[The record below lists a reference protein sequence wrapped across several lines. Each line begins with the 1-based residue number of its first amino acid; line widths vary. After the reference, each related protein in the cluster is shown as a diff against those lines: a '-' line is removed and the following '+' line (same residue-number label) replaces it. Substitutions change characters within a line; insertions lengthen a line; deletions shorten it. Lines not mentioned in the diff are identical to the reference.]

1 MAEDEGDYVQEFSLL
16 ESTGQR
22 VVLKINV
29 KEGHVRYIRK
39 GEVKQS
45 CMVQDLTVCSKN
57 DLQIAVNIGPLE
69 KILSAENSQSKVETL
84 KNIEAIKEQH
94 AIKPSIYSK
103 EGSYIIKEG
112 FLNKKGNTVLE
123 KWARRKVCIKRGLL
137 IYYPEQS
144 EKTIKLEPIIE
155 CHVEAI
161 GTDKFNVTVPERT
174 YSFQI
179 PDSVRDKEEERDNWI
194 KCIRTAITDRVPPQ
208 RPGFHQVL
216 PDDVIRKSIKR
227 KTIPKSLVVKQG
239 YLDKRGNAKV
249 KVWNERFVSV
259 EIGKFSY
266 ALPNKT
272 ENTLN
277 VVNLQEGEVS
287 VISTKTYGFDVQIP
301 GRTFH
306 FRIQAK
312 EENKEEEHLNWMKAF
327 NKACCSTTSSE
338 LIKGENEEN
347 DDDNTNKKEKE
358 LKTLTDN
365 TDDDESCSDTSR
377 IPLKGSFKE
386 SKLGSTRSYRKHLR
400 GDSLDEHL

>member
-1 MAEDEGDYVQEFSLL
+1 MSRQLCSHAVYFAKQVSLQLLALTMAEAH
-16 ESTGQR
+16 
-22 VVLKINV
+22 NAN
-29 KEGHVRYIRK
+29 IR
-39 GEVKQS
+39 
-45 CMVQDLTVCSKN
+45 T
-57 DLQIAVNIGPLE
+57 
-69 KILSAENSQSKVETL
+69 T
-84 KNIEAIKEQH
+84 

-312 EENKEEEHLNWMKAF
+312 VENKEEEHLNWMKAF

-358 LKTLTDN
+358 LKSLTDN

-377 IPLKGSFKE
+377 IPLKGSLKE

>member
-1 MAEDEGDYVQEFSLL
+1 MIE
-16 ESTGQR
+16 
-22 VVLKINV
+22 
-29 KEGHVRYIRK
+29 
-39 GEVKQS
+39 
-45 CMVQDLTVCSKN
+45 TVS
-57 DLQIAVNIGPLE
+57 
-69 KILSAENSQSKVETL
+69 
-84 KNIEAIKEQH
+84 
-94 AIKPSIYSK
+94 
-103 EGSYIIKEG
+103 
-112 FLNKKGNTVLE
+112 
-123 KWARRKVCIKRGLL
+123 
-137 IYYPEQS
+137 
-144 EKTIKLEPIIE
+144 
-155 CHVEAI
+155 
-161 GTDKFNVTVPERT
+161 
-174 YSFQI
+174 SFQI

-272 ENTLN
+272 E
-277 VVNLQEGEVS
+277 
-287 VISTKTYGFDVQIP
+287 
-301 GRTFH
+301 
-306 FRIQAK
+306 
-312 EENKEEEHLNWMKAF
+312 AF

-347 DDDNTNKKEKE
+347 DDNTNKKEKE
-358 LKTLTDN
+358 LKSVTDN

>member
-1 MAEDEGDYVQEFSLL
+1 MEEGNDGIVQEFTLWKSG
-16 ESTGQR
+16 GQR
-22 VVLKINV
+22 VILKIDSEQGNV
-29 KEGHVRYIRK
+29 KYIRK
-39 GEVKQS
+39 GQVKHS
-45 CMVQDLTVCSKN
+45 CMIKDLIVTNK
-57 DLQIAVNIGPLE
+57 DGLQITVNIE
-69 KILSAENSQSKVETL
+69 HQQKILSAENSQMKEEIL
-84 KNIEAIKEQH
+84 KNIKEVIEQH
-94 AIKPSIYSK
+94 TPKPNIPLN
-103 EGSYIIKEG
+103 EGSRTIKEG
-112 FLNKKGNTVLE
+112 YLIKKGNAVIE
-123 KWARRKVCIKRGLL
+123 KWARRKICVKQGFL
-137 IYYPEQS
+137 IYYPDHS
-144 EKTIKLEPIIE
+144 EKIVKLSPVIE
-155 CHVEAI
+155 CHVEAV
-161 GTDKFNVTVPERT
+161 GTDKFNVIVPERT

-312 EENKEEEHLNWMKAF
+312 VENKEEEHLNWMKAF

-347 DDDNTNKKEKE
+347 DDDNTQKKEKE
-358 LKTLTDN
+358 LKSVTDN

>member
-22 VVLKINV
+22 VVLK
-29 KEGHVRYIRK
+29 
-39 GEVKQS
+39 
-45 CMVQDLTVCSKN
+45 
-57 DLQIAVNIGPLE
+57 
-69 KILSAENSQSKVETL
+69 
-84 KNIEAIKEQH
+84 
-94 AIKPSIYSK
+94 
-103 EGSYIIKEG
+103 
-112 FLNKKGNTVLE
+112 
-123 KWARRKVCIKRGLL
+123 
-137 IYYPEQS
+137 
-144 EKTIKLEPIIE
+144 
-155 CHVEAI
+155 
-161 GTDKFNVTVPERT
+161 
-174 YSFQI
+174 I

-312 EENKEEEHLNWMKAF
+312 VENKEEEHLNWMK
-327 NKACCSTTSSE
+327 
-338 LIKGENEEN
+338 
-347 DDDNTNKKEKE
+347 E
-358 LKTLTDN
+358 LKSLTDN